1 METNSHKII
10 TRFAPSPTGFLHIGG
25 ARTAL
30 FNWLFA
36 RHHGGEFLL
45 RIEDTDRERST
56 DAAIEA
62 IMDGMNWLGLHHDGE
77 AISQFAR
84 ADRHREV
91 ANQLLAEG
99 HAYKCYAT
107 PQELATLRE
116 ETRANGSP
124 MRGDIW
130 RDKHESDAPKDVA
143 PAIRLRMPREGETI
157 IHDLVQGD
165 VTVKNSE
172 LDDMVLLRADG
183 SPTYMLAVV
192 VDDHDMEISHV
203 IRGND
208 HLNNAFRQYQL
219 YALMNWN
226 IPKFAHIPL
235 IHGADGKK
243 LSKRH
248 GALGVD
254 AYRDMGYLPEA
265 LRNYLVRLGW
275 SHGDDEYISTEKA
288 IEWFNLES
296 VVKSP
301 ARFDFDKLDNLNGEY
316 IRQSDPQYLFDLI
329 QSKVE
334 EKIGHT
340 IDDQEKAWLLA
351 AIPSLK
357 ERAKRIPELVESAV
371 IFTVSRP
378 MTFTDKAAEM
388 LNSNTIDILSAVVGV
403 INTLDIWQEEEIKL
417 CIKTFCDKEGLK
429 MGKVMQ
435 PIRAALTGGHPSGDL
450 IEIMLILG
458 KAETIDR
465 LTNITPKHS

>member
-36 RHHGGEFLL
+36 RHYGGKFLL

-56 DAAIEA
+56 DAAIDA
-62 IMDGMNWLGLHHDGE
+62 IMDGMNWLGLDHDGD
-77 AISQFAR
+77 AISQYAR

-91 ANQLLAEG
+91 AHQLLAEG

-107 PQELATLRE
+107 PEELAALRE
-116 ETRANGSP
+116 ETRANGMP

-130 RDKHESDAPKDVA
+130 RNKDASEAPKGVS
-143 PAIRLRMPREGETI
+143 PAIRLRMPRVGETTI
-157 IHDLVQGD
+157 NDLVQGD

-192 VDDHDMEISHV
+192 VDDHDMEISHI

-226 IPKFAHIPL
+226 TPKFAHIPL

-275 SHGDDEYISTEKA
+275 SHGDDEYISTKKA

-316 IRQSDPQYLFDLI
+316 IRRSDTQYLFDLI

-340 IDDQEKAWLLA
+340 IAVQERAWLLS

-357 ERAKRIPELVESAV
+357 ERAKRIPELIESAL
-371 IFTVSRP
+371 IFTDCQP
-378 MTFTDKAAEM
+378 MTYTDKAAEM
-388 LNSNTIDILSAVVGV
+388 LNSDTIDLLSTVSDDITA
-403 INTLDIWQEEEIKL
+403 LDIWQEEEIKL

-435 PIRAALTGGHPSGDL
+435 PIRAALTGGRPSGDL
-450 IEIMLILG
+450 VEIMLILG
-458 KAETIDR
+458 KAETIER
-465 LTNITPKHS
+465 LTNIAP